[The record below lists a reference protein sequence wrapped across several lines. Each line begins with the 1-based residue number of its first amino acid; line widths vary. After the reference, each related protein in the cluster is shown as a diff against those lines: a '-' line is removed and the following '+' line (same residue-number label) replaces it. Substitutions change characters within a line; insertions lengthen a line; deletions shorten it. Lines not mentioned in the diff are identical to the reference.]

1 MIYKLK
7 TKCDLLSKFDKI
19 ITEAKE
25 SDWVDPKIAPA
36 NMGISRIVLSD
47 TIIQESNILSIFAKN
62 FIVALSGIYRF
73 PSYSFYDWHTD
84 NTKISGSRTCVINT
98 VIRDDES
105 LLLLQNGIHNQLTKK
120 FIKIKYSPGELYVLD
135 VSNPHALIAFEE
147 PRYILSMRITSPSY
161 GDVVQF
167 CKDNNL

>member
-1 MIYKLK
+1 LSEFDNLI
-7 TKCDLLSKFDKI
+7 TK
-19 ITEAKE
+19 AKE
-25 SDWVDPKIAPA
+25 TDWVDPKIAPA
-36 NMGISRIVLSD
+36 NMGISRIVLHDSL
-47 TIIQESNILSIFAKN
+47 IEQSNILSIFAKN
-62 FIVALSGIYRF
+62 FTVALSGLYRF

-120 FIKIKYSPGELYVLD
+120 FIKIKYPPGELYVLD

-147 PRYILSMRITSPSY
+147 PRYILSMRIIAPSY
-161 GDVVQF
+161 IDVVQF